1 MIESTLLP
9 ERKSVTGIRFAVPAE
24 DALDRIAFAYSPL
37 QEAVLSLHVLVA
49 PKHHALQ
56 HEWIRGMRRLP
67 AGLRKRISELGFAY
81 RWTMPGFITASPE
94 GEFTDFEQDLRNL
107 EQHDAET
114 LALDFLRPLYDHT
127 GKRDARLLRNAKV
140 RRHALAQTDRHGAS
154 PELVSLIFDDPAE
167 LGRRFAALVGD
178 YWEAAFAD
186 EWARIEPRLMEAVS
200 QAGREIAVEGLYAF
214 VRGLSPRLRV
224 EPDLEQFG
232 LDLPHHHRVE
242 ATEAR
247 KLVLVPSA
255 FVWPHVRVNCDE
267 PWPLTLVYPAP
278 FVIDEARP
286 RIPSADLVGVLDAL
300 GSATR
305 LHALKLTAARPRS
318 TQELAKLV
326 GLTEAGM
333 SKHLHKL
340 AAAGLVNTRR
350 EGYYVLY
357 SADVERLRPLS
368 GALLNYL
375 GDGVTAGTARRG
387 RASRPS
393 SGSGRSP
400 QSREPR

>member
-1 MIESTLLP
+1 MP
-9 ERKSVTGIRFAVPAE
+9 ERESVTGIRFTVPAE

-67 AGLRKRISELGFAY
+67 AGLKRRISELAFAY

-107 EQHDAET
+107 ERHDAET
-114 LALDFLRPLYDHT
+114 LALDFLRPLYDHA
-127 GKRDARLLRNAKV
+127 GKRDARLLRNPKV
-140 RRHALAQTDRHGAS
+140 RRHALAQTERHGAS
-154 PELVSLIFDDPAE
+154 PELVALIFDDPAE
-167 LGRRFAALVGD
+167 LGRRFAALVAD
-178 YWEAAFAD
+178 YWETAFAD
-186 EWARIEPRLMEAVS
+186 EWARVEPRLTEAVA
-200 QAGREIAVEGLYAF
+200 QAGREIAVDGLYAF

-224 EPDLEQFG
+224 EPELEQFG

-255 FVWPHVRVNCDE
+255 FVWPHIRVNCDE
-267 PWPLTLVYPAP
+267 PWPLTVVYPAP

-300 GSATR
+300 GNATR
-305 LHALKLTAARPRS
+305 LHALKLTAERPRS

-340 AAAGLVNTRR
+340 AAAGLVATRR

-357 SADVERLRPLS
+357 SADVERLRPIS
-368 GALLNYL
+368 GALLDYL
-375 GDGVTAGTARRG
+375 GDEVTAATPRRA

-393 SGSGRSP
+393 SASGRSP
-400 QSREPR
+400 RSRARR